1 MMQLMNI
8 LKHNKTKLLTAICFL
23 LLVIYSTAISA
34 APLVWN
40 VGEWGDEWQALP
52 MTSDDLD
59 GDTYTNN
66 IDIFPLDPA
75 EWSDWDMDGIG
86 DNSDID
92 DDNDGILDFVD
103 TDDDNDGLSD
113 TDEIT
118 FGTDPLNPDSDGD
131 GVTDGEEVMVG
142 RNPALNEGI
151 IVIILN
157 NE

>member
-34 APLVWN
+34 A
-40 VGEWGDEWQALP
+40 
-52 MTSDDLD
+52 
-59 GDTYTNN
+59 
-66 IDIFPLDPA
+66 DIFPLDPA